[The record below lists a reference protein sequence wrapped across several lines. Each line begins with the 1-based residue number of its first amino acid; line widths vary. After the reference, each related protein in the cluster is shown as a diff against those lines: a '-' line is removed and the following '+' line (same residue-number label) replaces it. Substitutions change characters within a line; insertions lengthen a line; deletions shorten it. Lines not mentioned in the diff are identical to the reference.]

1 MGFGSFLKKLPLVK
15 AVKAVSS
22 GNIGDL
28 TDTFSFRE
36 SSPSSRLEASQKAS
50 QQASQQDQ
58 LIKQDQ
64 QAQITQL
71 AQQKAIASESARLQ
85 EEEARKRT
93 LFAGTVLGETSE
105 RKKLLGL

>member
-1 MGFGSFLKKLPLVK
+1 MGFGSFLRKLPLVK
-15 AVKAVSS
+15 EVKASS
-22 GNIGDL
+22 SDNIGDL

-36 SSPSSRLEASQKAS
+36 SSAIRRLTS
-50 QQASQQDQ
+50 QQAGKDSM
-58 LIKQDQ
+58 
-64 QAQITQL
+64 QAQIRQL

-93 LFAGTVLGETSE
+93 LFAGTALGETSE